1 MAPGRPRITIGI
13 QPNTAMFSLVAGS
26 VCAFA
31 WYTEKYRRDEAELE
45 GHLRKLYFRD
55 AQDSKER
62 MPQMTAAIKGESMS
76 LDGRM
81 DKLVWGGKAQLKNKK
96 PKDNN
101 SSSSL
106 STDEHDDN
114 NTDSVAV
121 GSSNNEEK
129 RGRRKRK
136 KRKQKGAAKE
146 EEKLK
151 AEQAAQLETQQR
163 RKLVLQSSV
172 AGIAVGAVAV
182 AAVTTI
188 LGGGKGRN

>member
-45 GHLRKLYFRD
+45 GQLRKKYFRD
-55 AQDSKER
+55 ALDSKER
-62 MPQMTAAIKGESMS
+62 MPQMTAVIKGESMS

-96 PKDNN
+96 PQNNN
-101 SSSSL
+101 SSSL
-106 STDEHDDN
+106 SADVHDDN
-114 NTDSVAV
+114 GTDSEAV

-129 RGRRKRK
+129 KTRRKRK
-136 KRKQKGAAKE
+136 KRKQKGTGK

-151 AEQAAQLETQQR
+151 AEEAAAELEKQQR

-172 AGIAVGAVAV
+172 AGVAVGAVAV

-188 LGGGKGRN
+188 LGGSKGRN